1 MAHDI
6 FLQVEGVTGDS
17 VSRGHERWIDATNWA
32 WEIRFP
38 SYGMYGS
45 TPLID
50 AGVDVTANS
59 NHPTAL
65 SVQARSSS
73 ATPVLASLADTG
85 GRAFAVT
92 LDVMRVGSAAAVLA
106 SKIVLA
112 GARVGRVSISA
123 DVEGMMDSYEFTYT
137 TARIS
142 YYPALRNGSA
152 GAPVSA
158 TISSNPAT

>member
-1 MAHDI
+1 MAYDI
-6 FLQVEGVTGDS
+6 FLQVEGVRGDALAQ
-17 VSRGHERWIDATNWA
+17 GHERWIEAIEWS
-32 WEIRFP
+32 WEIRYP
-38 SYGMYGS
+38 AYGMYGS

-50 AGVDVTANS
+50 AGVSVTATS

-65 SVQARSSS
+65 AVKARSSS

-92 LDVMRVGSAAAVLA
+92 LDVMRVGAAAAVLA

-142 YYPALRNGSA
+142 YYPALRNGAA
-152 GAPVSA
+152 GTPVTS